1 MYEKKYKEKRKENGY
16 KLVYASWSVN
26 NRLSYLQLTQ
36 TRLIIKIISNSF
48 YAKYLIFFIPE
59 EEFWDDD
66 SSRDFGREPDQQ
78 VDNPGSHFHQLLKNS
93 KSAKKTYERTNIQQ

>member
-16 KLVYASWSVN
+16 KLVN

-93 KSAKKTYERTNIQQ
+93 KSANKNIWTH